1 MMYSCLYKMSYLI
14 LGKVIL
20 IALVI
25 NYLFIII
32 IIYNGVLLEALNAF
46 VSESLLTI
54 PKVGYSLL
62 YAVAVLRWN
71 LLKKDCAFCVL
82 EVHMLPLLLVS
93 ICCLCLGWNL
103 LIVVTDPCLA
113 LLLSVMKL

>member
-1 MMYSCLYKMSYLI
+1 MSYLI

-25 NYLFIII
+25 NYLFIIII

-62 YAVAVLRWN
+62 YAVAVLRRN

-82 EVHMLPLLLVS
+82 EVHILPLLLVT

-103 LIVVTDPCLA
+103 LIVVIDPCLA